1 MTVALRLLDGR
12 TFRSL
17 RRHRN
22 YRLFFSGQVVSVSGT
37 WMQNIGLA
45 WLVIQ
50 LSHHSPWPSARWRSA
65 GSSRSRSSGSSQ
77 ESSPTGSTTAG
88 S

>member
-1 MTVALRLLDGR
+1 MTAAIRMLDGR

-22 YRLFFSGQVVSVSGT
+22 YRLFFFGQVVSVSGT
-37 WMQNIGLA
+37 WMQNIALA

-50 LSHHSPWPSARWRSA
+50 LSHSPLAVGASPGGGRHIV
-65 GSSRSRSSGSSQ
+65 GS
-77 ESSPTGSTTAG
+77 
-88 S
+88 